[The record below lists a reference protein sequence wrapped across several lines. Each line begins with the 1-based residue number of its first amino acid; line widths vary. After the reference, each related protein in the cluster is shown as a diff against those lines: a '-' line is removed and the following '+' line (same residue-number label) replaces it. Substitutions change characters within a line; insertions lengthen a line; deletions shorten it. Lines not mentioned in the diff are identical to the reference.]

1 MKIPIP
7 GTRFI
12 VDGEDVGVV
21 VASVFVE
28 EDVFEGPTKVTFPS
42 EGYVF
47 WLGFRDV
54 LKSYL
59 S

>member
-12 VDGEDVGVV
+12 VDGEDIGVV
-21 VASVFVE
+21 VASVFV
-28 EDVFEGPTKVTFPS
+28 EDVFEGPTKVTFLS